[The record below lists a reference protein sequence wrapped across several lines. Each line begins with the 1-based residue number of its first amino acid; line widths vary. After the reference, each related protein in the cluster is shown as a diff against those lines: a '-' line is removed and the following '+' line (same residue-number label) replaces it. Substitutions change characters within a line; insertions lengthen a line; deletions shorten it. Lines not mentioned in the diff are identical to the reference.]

1 MEGVKPPRPK
11 CLQNNIR
18 LKKNAQLSLDA
29 MLRSPYWSDEQKSIR
44 MLNFIIRGDFNKN
57 EKVKQ

>member
-1 MEGVKPPRPK
+1 MEGVKQPRPK
-11 CLQNNIR
+11 CLKNNPQ
-18 LKKNAQLSLDA
+18 LKKNAQLSLDS
-29 MLRSPYWSDEQKSIR
+29 MLRSPYWTPKEKRIR

>member
-1 MEGVKPPRPK
+1 MQGVKQPRPK
-11 CLQNNIR
+11 CLKNNIQ

-29 MLRSPYWSDEQKSIR
+29 MLRSPYWTPRQKSIR
-44 MLNFIIRGDFNKN
+44 MMNFIIRGDFNKN